1 MNTAVTNNQQVR
13 DVILT
18 GALGKRFGKRHR
30 FAVASPAEAVRAL
43 CAMIKGFQQYLMES
57 EDRGMKYHVYI
68 GDEGL
73 TSEQQLNNPA
83 GKSSITFAPVMRGA
97 KSGVLAAIAGVVLIV
112 VGVFLMFTPFAAF
125 APYVIGAG
133 VGLLAVGVAQMLA
146 PSPPSAEK
154 DKSDNRA
161 NNSFNGPV
169 NTTAQGNPVPY
180 FAGGPAIIGSAV
192 ISASISVKDGLYVPA
207 PNNTGAGGGG
217 SWWAQAVRQ
226 AIANVQNAN

>member
-1 MNTAVTNNQQVR
+1 MNTMTINNQHVR

-18 GALGKRFGKRHR
+18 GALGKRFGRKHR
-30 FAVASPAEAVRAL
+30 MAVASPAEAVRAL

-57 EDRGMKYHVYI
+57 DDRGMKYHVFI
-68 GDEGL
+68 GDDGL
-73 TSEQQLNNPA
+73 TSESQLNNPA
-83 GKSSITFAPVMRGA
+83 GKDSITFAPVLRGR

-154 DKSDNRA
+154 DKSENRA
-161 NNSFNGPV
+161 NTSFNGPV

-192 ISASISVKDGLYVPA
+192 ISASITTQDGIFVPR
-207 PNNTGAGGGG
+207 PNTGAGGGG
-217 SWWAQAVRQ
+217 SVWAQLVRQ
-226 AIANVQNAN
+226 AIANIQNAE